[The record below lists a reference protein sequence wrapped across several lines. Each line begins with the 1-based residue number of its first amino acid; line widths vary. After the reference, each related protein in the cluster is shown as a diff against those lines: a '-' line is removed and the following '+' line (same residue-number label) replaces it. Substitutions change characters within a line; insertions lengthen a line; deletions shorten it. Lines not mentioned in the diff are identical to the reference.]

1 MILWSYSQQ
10 NKICGALLESSLKC
24 CVYFILTSFGKATKA
39 ALSYIASIFPI
50 ISESI
55 SKISIS
61 ISENAIINE
70 NKNNSNYKIEL
81 EFRNPSLLT
90 LPAGETEFFVFYDD
104 EMVGKGNLESFT
116 LYPISSIYVEGTF
129 TTDTNSDES
138 KSVKI
143 SGITKYDLLVTT
155 IEVPFDY
162 YPTDE
167 QTRKFIQ

>member
-1 MILWSYSQQ
+1 MKSLKKKSTIILFLLLVSILGYSQY
-10 NKICGALLESSLKC
+10 ES
-24 CVYFILTSFGKATKA
+24 V
-39 ALSYIASIFPI
+39 
-50 ISESI
+50 
-55 SKISIS
+55 SKISVS
-61 ISENAIINE
+61 ISENAIMND

-104 EMVGKGNLESFT
+104 EMVGKGQLESFT

>member
-1 MILWSYSQQ
+1 MKSVKKKSTIILFLLLAGILVYSQYQ
-10 NKICGALLESSLKC
+10 S
-24 CVYFILTSFGKATKA
+24 
-39 ALSYIASIFPI
+39 ASE
-50 ISESI
+50 ISV
-55 SKISIS
+55 S

-70 NKNNSNYKIEL
+70 DNSNYKIEL
-81 EFRNPSLLT
+81 EFQNPSLLT
-90 LPAGETEFFVFYDD
+90 LPAGETEFFVFYDN

-143 SGITKYDLLVTT
+143 SGITKYDLLITT

>member
-1 MILWSYSQQ
+1 MKSLKKKSTIILFLLLVSILGYSQY
-10 NKICGALLESSLKC
+10 ES
-24 CVYFILTSFGKATKA
+24 V
-39 ALSYIASIFPI
+39 
-50 ISESI
+50 
-55 SKISIS
+55 SKISVS
-61 ISENAIINE
+61 ISENAIMNE

-143 SGITKYDLLVTT
+143 SGITKYDLLITT

>member
-1 MILWSYSQQ
+1 MKSLRKKSTIILFLLLVSILGYSQ
-10 NKICGALLESSLKC
+10 
-24 CVYFILTSFGKATKA
+24 Y
-39 ALSYIASIFPI
+39 
-50 ISESI
+50 ESI
-55 SKISIS
+55 SKISVS

-70 NKNNSNYKIEL
+70 DKNNSNYKIEL

-90 LPAGETEFFVFYDD
+90 LPTGETEFFVFYDD

-129 TTDTNSDES
+129 MTDTNSDES

-143 SGITKYDLLVTT
+143 SEITKYDLLVTT

>member
-1 MILWSYSQQ
+1 MKSLKKKSTIILFLLLVSILGYSQY
-10 NKICGALLESSLKC
+10 ES
-24 CVYFILTSFGKATKA
+24 V
-39 ALSYIASIFPI
+39 
-50 ISESI
+50 
-55 SKISIS
+55 SKISVS

-70 NKNNSNYKIEL
+70 DINNSNYKIEL

-104 EMVGKGNLESFT
+104 EIVGKGNLESFT

>member
-1 MILWSYSQQ
+1 MKSLKKKSTIILFLLLVSILGYSQY
-10 NKICGALLESSLKC
+10 ES
-24 CVYFILTSFGKATKA
+24 V
-39 ALSYIASIFPI
+39 
-50 ISESI
+50 
-55 SKISIS
+55 SKISVS
-61 ISENAIINE
+61 ISENSIMHE

-81 EFRNPSLLT
+81 EFQNPSLLT
-90 LPAGETEFFVFYDD
+90 LPAGETEFFVFYDN

-143 SGITKYDLLVTT
+143 SGITKYDLLITT

>member
-1 MILWSYSQQ
+1 MKSLKKKSTIILFLLLVSILGYSQY
-10 NKICGALLESSLKC
+10 ES
-24 CVYFILTSFGKATKA
+24 V
-39 ALSYIASIFPI
+39 
-50 ISESI
+50 

-61 ISENAIINE
+61 ISENAIISE
-70 NKNNSNYKIEL
+70 DKNNSNYKIEL

-104 EMVGKGNLESFT
+104 KMVGKGNLESFT

-129 TTDTNSDES
+129 TTNTNSDES
-138 KSVKI
+138 KSIKI
-143 SGITKYDLLVTT
+143 SGITKYDLLITT

>member
-1 MILWSYSQQ
+1 MKSLKEKSTIILFLLLVSILGYSQY
-10 NKICGALLESSLKC
+10 ES
-24 CVYFILTSFGKATKA
+24 V
-39 ALSYIASIFPI
+39 
-50 ISESI
+50 
-55 SKISIS
+55 SKISVS

-70 NKNNSNYKIEL
+70 DRNNSNYKIEL

-104 EMVGKGNLESFT
+104 EIVGKGNLESFT

-143 SGITKYDLLVTT
+143 SGTTKYDLLITT

>member
-1 MILWSYSQQ
+1 MSILGYSQYE
-10 NKICGALLESSLKC
+10 A
-24 CVYFILTSFGKATKA
+24 V
-39 ALSYIASIFPI
+39 
-50 ISESI
+50 
-55 SKISIS
+55 SKISVS

-104 EMVGKGNLESFT
+104 KMVGKGNLESFT

-129 TTDTNSDES
+129 TTDRNSDES